1 MVGGK
6 TNESRKKGVGFTVKG
21 MEIPDSRECIA
32 LRVVKT
38 TVCGEEDER
47 VFKEGTLIRSSWMT

>member
-1 MVGGK
+1 MV
-6 TNESRKKGVGFTVKG
+6 
-21 MEIPDSRECIA
+21 ECIA

-47 VFKEGTLIRSSWMT
+47 VFKEGTLIHSSWMT